1 MACAAMRPSRP
12 VTSVGFGRLLPTRQA
27 EKAKINRA
35 DLLLC
40 ELGDVAVHLVAVELR
55 QRGRRETHQS
65 RVSLALVLLLACLG
79 QQKSQL
85 EGNKQLLDSHWV
97 VLQPAVVGDGASV
110 VELALRQF
118 FPSSRAAR
126 VFENGLNRKV
136 VNGRRED
143 DFLLG
148 RHVNHQVC
156 VRLGLGGLKRAEGHH
171 VGRQGIAGKAG
182 GLELEGCQAVGHREL
197 RSHRRRQL
205 RGQVAPSINFGYAEV
220 QVVRVILG
228 QQDAQTHLLH
238 LRVGHVRL
246 REELLVQALRRVTL
260 CQRHCCAGVMA
271 VRTSWAAPQL
281 D

>member
-1 MACAAMRPSRP
+1 MAPALLSLSCANFC
-12 VTSVGFGRLLPTRQA
+12 G
-27 EKAKINRA
+27 
-35 DLLLC
+35 
-40 ELGDVAVHLVAVELR
+40 
-55 QRGRRETHQS
+55 
-65 RVSLALVLLLACLG
+65 
-79 QQKSQL
+79 
-85 EGNKQLLDSHWV
+85 
-97 VLQPAVVGDGASV
+97 
-110 VELALRQF
+110 
-118 FPSSRAAR
+118 SRAAR

-148 RHVNHQVC
+148 RHVNHQVR
-156 VRLGLGGLKRAEGHH
+156 VRLGLGGLARAKGHH
-171 VGRQGIAGKAG
+171 VGKQGIAGKAG

-205 RGQVAPSINFGYAEV
+205 RGHVAPRIHFGYAEV
-220 QVVRVILG
+220 QVVRVLLG
-228 QQDAQTHLLH
+228 RRDAQTQLLH

-246 REELLVQALRRVTL
+246 REELVQALRRVTL